1 MMKPANRFT
10 FEREKALGQ
19 GIRELASDLRLVEP
33 ADYINFV
40 RTERFANIA
49 NLISSSAELFF
60 KPGTIFFGHS
70 GDVEVTWDQ
79 PPTVALDM
87 EFRHMQ
93 VSVYFRLVLEDR
105 KAGVEITYVAFDG
118 ASGEPDENTRRLV
131 AAIADARLTPLAQFD
146 DNEHDGIGCAD
157 LGPRLPDSPATSL
170 GQA

>member
-1 MMKPANRFT
+1 MMKQANTFT
-10 FEREKALGQ
+10 HEREKALGL

-33 ADYINFV
+33 GDYIDFV

-49 NLISSSAELFF
+49 NLVASSAELFF

-70 GDVEVTWDQ
+70 GDIDLTWDQ

-87 EFRHMQ
+87 EFRHMR
-93 VSVYFRLVLEDR
+93 VNVYFRLVLEAER
-105 KAGVEITYVAFDG
+105 AGVEITYLAFEG

-131 AAIADARLTPLAQFD
+131 EAIADARLIPFPEEGAPDAQLA
-146 DNEHDGIGCAD
+146 E
-157 LGPRLPDSPATSL
+157 SPAISL